1 MKNWLHQRLITLFF
15 AHYKKG
21 PLLILLRIFPFR
33 LSLCHF
39 FSRNAFFETF
49 TVRQIQRMMKS
60 QFHCSRKIR
69 FLRERWAPPFDEC
82 LARVFFSQLPH
93 KTRGFYRTLLRVTFI
108 EGEKRSKSCIRS
120 KHTLVFLST
129 LRNHFSYFNANKT
142 LFKSLL
148 VSVFFTRRY
157 IINCAKNERFFNLL
171 SLRGSV
177 FEKGNRFLFS

>member
-1 MKNWLHQRLITLFF
+1 MIKKWVLDEKLATPETYYTFF

-21 PLLILLRIFPFR
+21 PLLILLRIFRFR

-148 VSVFFTRRY
+148 VSVFLHDV
-157 IINCAKNERFFNLL
+157 I
-171 SLRGSV
+171 S
-177 FEKGNRFLFS
+177 

>member
-1 MKNWLHQRLITLFF
+1 MDEKLASPETYYTFF

-21 PLLILLRIFPFR
+21 PLLILLRIFRFR

-69 FLRERWAPPFDEC
+69 FLRERWAAPPFDEC

-108 EGEKRSKSCIRS
+108 EGERRGQKVALEVNTHSYSWVSWGTIFPTSMLTRHFLRACLLAFFYT
-120 KHTLVFLST
+120 TLYHKL
-129 LRNHFSYFNANKT
+129 
-142 LFKSLL
+142 
-148 VSVFFTRRY
+148 
-157 IINCAKNERFFNLL
+157 C
-171 SLRGSV
+171 
-177 FEKGNRFLFS
+177 

>member
-1 MKNWLHQRLITLFF
+1 MSKIKIFKDVNFVKIKIFKGVKCEFYKNWDIFWILKMYLSQFLKKKKRLFN
-15 AHYKKG
+15 
-21 PLLILLRIFPFR
+21 PLTHFSS

-148 VSVFFTRRY
+148 VSVFLHDV
-157 IINCAKNERFFNLL
+157 I
-171 SLRGSV
+171 S
-177 FEKGNRFLFS
+177 